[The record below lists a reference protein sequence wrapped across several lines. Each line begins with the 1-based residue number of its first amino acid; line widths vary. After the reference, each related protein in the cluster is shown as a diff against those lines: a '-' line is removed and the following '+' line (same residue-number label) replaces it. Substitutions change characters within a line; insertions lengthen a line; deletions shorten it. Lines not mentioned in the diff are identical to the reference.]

1 MKSLLIT
8 GVSKGIGAFLAQ
20 HYVKAG
26 YKVFGI
32 SRTQPNFE
40 HENFVWYKVDVA
52 SEADCLDFF
61 RKLRQQKVELY
72 GLVNNAAIATL
83 NPLSTTP
90 YSTAENILQVN
101 VLGSFL
107 MMREASKL
115 MVRAQNGRIIN
126 FTSVAKP
133 LQIEWESVYSAS
145 KAAIESLTKTAA
157 REFGAM
163 GVTVNA
169 VGPGPVS
176 TDLLK
181 GVGHERIQYVLDR
194 QALQKMTEYEDV
206 LNVVDFFLSE
216 SSHMVTGQV
225 LYLGGAG

>member
-20 HYVKAG
+20 HYAKAG
-26 YKVFGI
+26 NKVFGI
-32 SRTQPNFE
+32 SRTDPNFE
-40 HENFVWYKVDVA
+40 HENFVWHKVDIA
-52 SEADCLDFF
+52 KEADCLDFF

-72 GLVNNAAIATL
+72 GLINNAAIATL
-83 NPLSTTP
+83 NTLSTTP

-115 MVRAQNGRIIN
+115 MVRAQKGRIIN

-145 KAAIESLTKTAA
+145 KAAMESLTKTAA

-169 VGPGPVS
+169 LGPGPVS

-181 GVGHERIQYVLDR
+181 GVGHDRIQYVLDR
-194 QALQKMTEYEDV
+194 QALQKMTEYQDV
-206 LNVVDFFLSE
+206 LNVADFFLSE
-216 SSHMVTGQV
+216 NSHMVTGQV